1 MRFYACDVP
10 FQFDWGREG
19 IQQQEVIN
27 TVGKRCNRWIRA
39 KQWMKGANGLRIT
52 TSKIP
57 ACFSLYNLES
67 VYFCSL
73 VIVRNVTPRIDF
85 RIKSKRE
92 GIEFLPKWSTISGSR
107 KGSKVRV
114 LIPFCA
120 RILEKFAHTCTL
132 NRISRVTN
140 YKEKT
145 SNPCLPLINPF
156 PPSGIKEKWWILRL
170 ALSSNLV
177 KSVDE

>member
-1 MRFYACDVP
+1 MLVTYLSSLTEEEKECNSKKKVT
-10 FQFDWGREG
+10 QWEKG
-19 IQQQEVIN
+19 VIDE
-27 TVGKRCNRWIRA
+27 IRA
-39 KQWMKGANGLRIT
+39 KQWMKGENGLRIT

-73 VIVRNVTPRIDF
+73 VLVLNVTPRIDF

-92 GIEFLPKWSTISGSR
+92 WIEFLPKWSTISGLR

-120 RILEKFAHTCTL
+120 RILEKFAHTCAL

-145 SNPCLPLINPF
+145 SNPCLP
-156 PPSGIKEKWWILRL
+156 
-170 ALSSNLV
+170 
-177 KSVDE
+177 SVAFL

>member
-19 IQQQEVIN
+19 MQQQEVSN
-27 TVGKRCNRWIRA
+27 TVGKRCNRWNPCKAMNER
-39 KQWMKGANGLRIT
+39 GNGLRIT

-67 VYFCSL
+67 VYICSL
-73 VIVRNVTPRIDF
+73 VLVRNVTPRIDF

-92 GIEFLPKWSTISGSR
+92 WIEFLSKWSTISGSR

-145 SNPCLPLINPF
+145 SNPCL
-156 PPSGIKEKWWILRL
+156 
-170 ALSSNLV
+170 LSVAFL
-177 KSVDE
+177 